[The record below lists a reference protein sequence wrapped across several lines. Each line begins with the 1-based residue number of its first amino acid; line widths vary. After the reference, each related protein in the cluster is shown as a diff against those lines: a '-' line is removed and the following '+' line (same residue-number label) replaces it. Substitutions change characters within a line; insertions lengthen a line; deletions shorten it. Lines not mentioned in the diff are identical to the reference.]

1 MSGAL
6 ACPTSDGGVYHERAL
21 DMSDSSECMAVGGLI
36 KMANLALSLTEPK
49 HHIRITARRGD
60 EMIGIIVVR
69 SSGDAAV
76 QEAGARA
83 VLESLRETEGR

>member
-1 MSGAL
+1 MSGPL
-6 ACPTSDGGVYHERAL
+6 ACPTADGGVYHERAL
-21 DMSDSSECMAVGGLI
+21 DMGNRSECMAVGGLI
-36 KMANLALSLTEPK
+36 KMANLALDLAEPR

-60 EMIGIIVVR
+60 ETIGIIVVR

-76 QEAGARA
+76 QESGARA